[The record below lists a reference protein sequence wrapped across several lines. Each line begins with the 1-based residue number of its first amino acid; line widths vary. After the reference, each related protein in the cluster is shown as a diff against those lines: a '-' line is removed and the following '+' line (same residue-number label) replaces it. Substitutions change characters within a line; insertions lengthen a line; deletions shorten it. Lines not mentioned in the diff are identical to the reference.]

1 MPEGVSLNLATVR
14 RQWTLPEA
22 VAAAARHGFV
32 GVAPWR
38 DMVLDTGIAESARV
52 FDGSGMRVTG
62 YCRGGLF
69 AAHGRGGFL
78 AAVDDNRRMID
89 EAAAIG
95 AECIVVI
102 GGGLAPGSRD
112 LAGARKLFAEGVA
125 AVLPHALACGMALA
139 LEPMHPMYAADRGC
153 ITTLK
158 EMLDVADTLGNVGLG
173 VAIDTYHLWW
183 DPQLETQIARAGR
196 RIIAHH
202 ICDWLV
208 PTRHLLTDRG
218 MMGDGVI
225 DFPAIR
231 RMVEAAGYHGVQEVE
246 IFSEDWWRRPGD
258 EVLATAIERF
268 KTVCGTALPACSTR
282 GMRGE
287 VGPGHWAH
295 QVDLTDEAPI

>member
-1 MPEGVSLNLATVR
+1 MPLDVSLNLATVR
-14 RQWTLPEA
+14 RQWTLPQA
-22 VAAAARHGFV
+22 VAAAVRHGFV

-38 DMVLDTGIAESARV
+38 EMVRETGVGESARV
-52 FDGSGMRVTG
+52 FKGSGVRVTG

-69 AAHGRGGFL
+69 AVQGRDGFQ

-89 EAAAIG
+89 EGAAIG

-112 LAGARKLFAEGVA
+112 LPGARGMFVEGVA
-125 AVLPHALACGMALA
+125 AILPHAQACKTPLA

-153 ITTLK
+153 VTTLK
-158 EMLDVADTLGNVGLG
+158 EMLDIADELGNEGLG
-173 VAIDTYHLWW
+173 IAVDTYHVWW
-183 DPQLETQIARAGR
+183 DPQLEAQIARAGR

-231 RMVEAAGYHGVQEVE
+231 AMVEAAGYDGIQEVE
-246 IFSEDWWRRPGD
+246 IFSDFWWSRPGD

-268 KTVCGTALPACSTR
+268 RTVCRRC
-282 GMRGE
+282 
-287 VGPGHWAH
+287 
-295 QVDLTDEAPI
+295 QD

>member
-1 MPEGVSLNLATVR
+1 MPLNLSLNLATVR
-14 RQWTLPEA
+14 VQWKLPQA
-22 VAAAARHGFV
+22 VEAAARHGFV
-32 GVAPWR
+32 GVAPWCE
-38 DMVLDTGIAESARV
+38 MVQETGIAESARI
-52 FDGSGMRVTG
+52 FKANGMRVTG

-69 AAHGRGGFL
+69 GAGGRENFKAAI
-78 AAVDDNRRMID
+78 DDNKRMID
-89 EAAAIG
+89 EAAAIA
-95 AECIVVI
+95 AEGIVVI

-112 LAGARKLFAEGVA
+112 LAAARAMFVEGLA
-125 AVLPHALACGMALA
+125 AVLPHARACRVPLA

-158 EMLDVADTLGNVGLG
+158 EALDIADELGNEGLG
-173 VAIDTYHLWW
+173 IAIDTYHVWW
-183 DPQLETQIARAGR
+183 DPQLEAEIARAGR

-231 RMVEAAGYHGVQEVE
+231 AMVEAAGYDGIQEVE
-246 IFSEDWWRRPGD
+246 IFSDFWWSRPGD

-268 KTVCGTALPACSTR
+268 TTVCRRCR
-282 GMRGE
+282 
-287 VGPGHWAH
+287 
-295 QVDLTDEAPI
+295 D